1 MTAIRIKIIFVF
13 LFLIYLNA
21 RAQYAEFYTIE
32 VPERYVMTSLLFKDI
47 LLKDAEVMK
56 ANKVKEV
63 YIKSEGKITAKMLV
77 NAEGY
82 IEDYYTF
89 NSETEAI
96 EEHWRFGYGGG
107 NILTSAYYRYNRE
120 RINYILSY
128 ENDRLASIHCD
139 SSGKESQWD
148 FAYEESKI
156 SKMTLLDLQ
165 SDKAAGVYN
174 FIYNKKGA
182 LEKLTDEAGE
192 GYSIKNNKN
201 SVTIAY
207 GNYFANTYKFEEG
220 RIKERIFEYQ
230 TKGEL
235 KTQTYPKK
243 IKTSEEYTYNEKG
256 MITESTAKTSTGE
269 EKRVYEYSF
278 YE

>member
-1 MTAIRIKIIFVF
+1 MTIIIKNI
-13 LFLIYLNA
+13 FLIALLALCLNGQ
-21 RAQYAEFYTIE
+21 AQYAEFYAIE

-47 LLKDAEVMK
+47 LLKDEEVMK

-63 YIKSEGKITAKMLV
+63 LIKKDGKITTKMLV

-82 IEDYYTF
+82 VEDYYTF

-96 EEHWRFGYGGG
+96 EEHWRFGYGAG
-107 NILTSAYYRYNRE
+107 NILTSAYYRYKRE

-148 FAYEESKI
+148 FAYNDNKI
-156 SKMTLLDLQ
+156 TKMTLLNLQ

-201 SVTIAY
+201 SVIIAY
-207 GNYFANTYKFEEG
+207 GNYFANTYQFEDG
-220 RIKERIFEYQ
+220 RIKERTFEYQ

-243 IKTSEEYTYNEKG
+243 ITTSEEYFYNEKG
-256 MITESTAKTSTGE
+256 LITESTANTSTGE
-269 EKRVYEYSF
+269 KKSEYEYSF